1 MKDLI
6 KFNKY
11 SGTVIRLTKITDTRF
26 DGNHPN
32 EINVGYVKEGRIN
45 LEKSNEH
52 QCFLIIEGDRFFNTS
67 QVLILEEKEGHD
79 LAYTVN
85 SVYKVEPVIE
95 AIPGVQEKHL
105 VEVEDSKQSS

>member
-1 MKDLI
+1 MSELI
-6 KFNKY
+6 DFKKY
-11 SGTVIRLTKITDTRF
+11 KGTTIRLSKITDTKF
-26 DGNHPN
+26 DGKHPN
-32 EINVGYVKEGRIN
+32 DINVGYVKEGVIH

-67 QVLILEEKEGHD
+67 QVLKLEEKEGHD

-95 AIPGVQEKHL
+95 SIPGVQEKHS
-105 VEVEDSKQSS
+105 VKIEEE